1 MRLNLILDP
10 RTDPLERARLGE
22 LQNFAKESGVEFD
35 ASYGA
40 PVIRELLRRAG
51 KTNIKPPDRQL
62 GSIHQPAVTPTSHKA
77 GSAPAPKRE
86 EIPTVNAL
94 DNLLAQQMVKS
105 SDQMTITELRQAC
118 KAKGIKLARTDNMVT
133 LKAKLDG
140 QDAA

>member
-22 LQNFAKESGVEFD
+22 LQNFAKESGVQFD
-35 ASYGA
+35 PSYGA

-51 KTNIKPPDRQL
+51 KTDIKPPERPL
-62 GSIHQPAVTPTSHKA
+62 GAIYQPRVTPTSHKVE
-77 GSAPAPKRE
+77 SAPAPKQE

-94 DNLLAQQMVKS
+94 DNLLQQQMVRPT
-105 SDQMTITELRQAC
+105 DQMNITELRQAC
-118 KAKGIKLARTDNMVT
+118 KAKGIKLARTDNMAT

-140 QDAA
+140 Q